1 MRGGLRGLALLA
13 AAVLGAAACGG
24 GDGTVYE
31 ENVPVTA
38 ESETVILATT
48 SILGDIVRNVA
59 GERARVD
66 VLMPS
71 GIDPHEF
78 EPSIEQV
85 NSLYRVSLVVSNGM
99 RLEEGMTEVLDIAM
113 SEGVN
118 LFELGTVAVGA
129 GGMAGEDHEEGE
141 HEGEHEEHEGE
152 AGHEEGEHDHEGEA
166 DHEEGHDEGEH
177 EGEGEHDE
185 GEHDHEGEADHE
197 EGEHEDHEG
206 EEGHAHA
213 HDHGGVDPH
222 FWLDPILVA
231 EGALALG
238 EKLATFDGSEEWR
251 AQAQTYADQMIALD
265 AEIREI
271 LAVVPPSQ
279 RKLIT
284 NHDAFGY
291 FAQRYGFQVLATVIP
306 STSSLAEPSSAHLAA
321 LVELI
326 VEQGVPAIFVE
337 NDAAEGVAEAVAA
350 EVGAEEVRVVELYAP
365 WLGEPGSGADTL
377 AGMLRVNAERIAE
390 ALA

>member
-31 ENVPVTA
+31 ENVLVTA
-38 ESETVILATT
+38 ESQNVILATT
-48 SILGDIVRNVA
+48 SILGDIARNVA

-66 VLMPS
+66 VLMPA

-85 NSLYRVSLVVSNGM
+85 NSLYRVNLVVSNGM

-118 LFELGTVAVGA
+118 LFELGTAAVGA
-129 GGMAGEDHEEGE
+129 GGLAGEDHDEGE
-141 HEGEHEEHEGE
+141 HEGE
-152 AGHEEGEHDHEGEA
+152 A
-166 DHEEGHDEGEH
+166 DHDEGHDEGEH
-177 EGEGEHDE
+177 EGE
-185 GEHDHEGEADHE
+185 
-197 EGEHEDHEG
+197 
-206 EEGHAHA
+206 EGHE

-238 EKLATFDGSEEWR
+238 EKLTPFDGSEEWR
-251 AQAQTYADQMIALD
+251 AQAQAYADQMTALD

-291 FAQRYGFQVLATVIP
+291 FAQRYGFEVLATVIP
-306 STSSLAEPSSAHLAA
+306 STSSLAEPSSAHLAE

-326 VEQGVPAIFVE
+326 VEQGLPAIFVE

-350 EVGAEEVRVVELYAP
+350 EVGAEVQVVELYAP

-377 AGMLRVNAERIAE
+377 AGMLRVNAQRIAE

>member
-13 AAVLGAAACGG
+13 AVVLGAAACGG
-24 GDGTVYE
+24 GDGPVYD

-66 VLMPS
+66 VLMPA

-85 NSLYRVSLVVSNGM
+85 NSLYKVNLVVANGM
-99 RLEEGMTEVLDIAM
+99 RLEEGMTEVLDIAV

-118 LFELGTVAVGA
+118 LFELGTAAVGA
-129 GGMAGEDHEEGE
+129 GGLAGEDHEED
-141 HEGEHEEHEGE
+141 HDEGE
-152 AGHEEGEHDHEGEA
+152 HEGEA
-166 DHEEGHDEGEH
+166 DHDEGHDEGEH
-177 EGEGEHDE
+177 EGE
-185 GEHDHEGEADHE
+185 ADHE
-197 EGEHEDHEG
+197 HE
-206 EEGHAHA
+206 
-213 HDHGGVDPH
+213 HGGVDPH

-238 EKLATFDGSEEWR
+238 ERLTPFDGSEEWR
-251 AQAQTYADQMIALD
+251 AQAQAYADQMTALD

-291 FAQRYGFQVLATVIP
+291 FAQRYGFEVLATVIP
-306 STSSLAEPSSAHLAA
+306 STSSLAEPSSAHLAE

-350 EVGAEEVRVVELYAP
+350 EVGAEEVLVVELYAP

-377 AGMLRVNAERIAE
+377 AGMLRVNAQRIAE

>member
-24 GDGTVYE
+24 GDGPVYE

-71 GIDPHEF
+71 GVDPHEF

-118 LFELGTVAVGA
+118 LFELGTTAVGA
-129 GGMAGEDHEEGE
+129 GGLAGEDHEEGE
-141 HEGEHEEHEGE
+141 HEEHEGEVGHDEGEHDHEGE

-166 DHEEGHDEGEH
+166 GHE
-177 EGEGEHDE
+177 E
-185 GEHDHEGEADHE
+185 GEHDHEGEAGNE
-197 EGEHEDHEG
+197 EGEHDHEG
-206 EEGHAHA
+206 EAGQAHA

-238 EKLATFDGSEEWR
+238 ERLTPFDGSEEWR
-251 AQAQTYADQMIALD
+251 AQAQAYADQMIALD

-306 STSSLAEPSSAHLAA
+306 STSSLAEPSSAHLAE
-321 LVELI
+321 LVEMI

-350 EVGAEEVRVVELYAP
+350 EVGAEVQVVELYAP

-377 AGMLRVNAERIAE
+377 AGMLRVNAQRIAE

>member
-24 GDGTVYE
+24 GDGPVYE

-71 GIDPHEF
+71 GVDPHEF

-118 LFELGTVAVGA
+118 LFELGTTAVGA
-129 GGMAGEDHEEGE
+129 GGLAGEDHEEGE
-141 HEGEHEEHEGE
+141 HEEHEG
-152 AGHEEGEHDHEGEA
+152 
-166 DHEEGHDEGEH
+166 EEGHDEGEH
-177 EGEGEHDE
+177 EEHEGEEGHDE
-185 GEHDHEGEADHE
+185 GEHDHEGEAGNE
-197 EGEHEDHEG
+197 EGEHDHEG
-206 EEGHAHA
+206 EAGQAHA

-238 EKLATFDGSEEWR
+238 ERLTPFDGSEEWR
-251 AQAQTYADQMIALD
+251 AQAQAYADQMTALD

-306 STSSLAEPSSAHLAA
+306 STSSLAEPSSAHLAE
-321 LVELI
+321 LVEMI

-350 EVGAEEVRVVELYAP
+350 EVGAEVQVVELYAP

-377 AGMLRVNAERIAE
+377 AGMLRVNAQRIAE

>member
-1 MRGGLRGLALLA
+1 MRSRWSRLAWLA
-13 AAVLGAAACGG
+13 AAVLAAAACGG
-24 GDGTVYE
+24 GDGPVYD

-48 SILGDIVRNVA
+48 SILGDIARNVA

-66 VLMPS
+66 VLMPA

-78 EPSIEQV
+78 EPSVEQV
-85 NSLYRVSLVVSNGM
+85 NSLYKVNLVVANGM
-99 RLEEGMTEVLDIAM
+99 RLEEGMTEVLDIAL

-118 LFELGTVAVGA
+118 LFELGTAAVGA
-129 GGMAGEDHEEGE
+129 GLPAGVDHEGEHEEGE
-141 HEGEHEEHEGE
+141 HEGEVGHDDHDEGE
-152 AGHEEGEHDHEGEA
+152 HEEGEHEGEEGHD
-166 DHEEGHDEGEH
+166 DHDEGEHDDHDEGEH
-177 EGEGEHDE
+177 EGEE
-185 GEHDHEGEADHE
+185 G
-197 EGEHEDHEG
+197 
-206 EEGHAHA
+206 

-238 EKLATFDGSEEWR
+238 ERLTPFDGSEEWR
-251 AQAQTYADQMIALD
+251 TQAQAYASQMIALD

-291 FAQRYGFQVLATVIP
+291 FAQHYGFEVLATVIP
-306 STSSLAEPSSAHLAA
+306 STSSRAEPSSAHLAE

-337 NDAAEGVAEAVAA
+337 NEAAEGVAEAVAA
-350 EVGAEEVRVVELYAP
+350 EAGADVQVVGLYAP

-377 AGMLRVNAERIAE
+377 AGMLRVNAQRIAE

>member
-24 GDGTVYE
+24 GDGPVYD

-66 VLMPS
+66 VLMPA

-85 NSLYRVSLVVSNGM
+85 NSLYKVNLVVANGM
-99 RLEEGMTEVLDIAM
+99 RLEEGMTEVLDIAV

-118 LFELGTVAVGA
+118 LFELGTTAVDA
-129 GGMAGEDHEEGE
+129 GGLAGEDHEED
-141 HEGEHEEHEGE
+141 HDEGE
-152 AGHEEGEHDHEGEA
+152 HEGEA
-166 DHEEGHDEGEH
+166 DHDEGHDEGEH
-177 EGEGEHDE
+177 EGEADHDEGHDE
-185 GEHDHEGEADHE
+185 GEHEGEADH
-197 EGEHEDHEG
+197 DHE
-206 EEGHAHA
+206 
-213 HDHGGVDPH
+213 HGGVDPH

-238 EKLATFDGSEEWR
+238 ERLTPFDGSEEWR
-251 AQAQTYADQMIALD
+251 AQAQAYADQMTALD

-291 FAQRYGFQVLATVIP
+291 FAQRYGFEVLATVIP
-306 STSSLAEPSSAHLAA
+306 STSSLAEPSSAHLAE
-321 LVELI
+321 LVEMI

-350 EVGAEEVRVVELYAP
+350 EVGAEVLVVELYAP

-377 AGMLRVNAERIAE
+377 AGMLRVNAQRIAE

>member
-1 MRGGLRGLALLA
+1 MRSRWSRLAWLA
-13 AAVLGAAACGG
+13 AAVLAAAACGG
-24 GDGTVYE
+24 GDGPVYD

-48 SILGDIVRNVA
+48 SILGDIARNVA

-66 VLMPS
+66 VLMPA

-78 EPSIEQV
+78 EPSVEQV
-85 NSLYRVSLVVSNGM
+85 NSLYKVNLVVANGM
-99 RLEEGMTEVLDIAM
+99 RLEEGMTEVLDIAL

-118 LFELGTVAVGA
+118 LFEVGTAAVAA
-129 GGMAGEDHEEGE
+129 GLPAGVYHDEGE
-141 HEGEHEEHEGE
+141 HEGAVDHEDDHDEGEHEGE
-152 AGHEEGEHDHEGEA
+152 AGHED
-166 DHEEGHDEGEH
+166 DHDEG
-177 EGEGEHDE
+177 G
-185 GEHDHEGEADHE
+185 
-197 EGEHEDHEG
+197 HEG
-206 EEGHAHA
+206 EEGHE

-222 FWLDPILVA
+222 YWLDPILVA

-238 EKLATFDGSEEWR
+238 EKLTPFDGSEEWR
-251 AQAQTYADQMIALD
+251 TQAQAYASQMIALD

-291 FAQRYGFQVLATVIP
+291 FAQRYGFEVLATVIP
-306 STSSLAEPSSAHLAA
+306 STSSLAEPSSAHLAE

-326 VEQGVPAIFVE
+326 MEQGVPAIFVE
-337 NDAAEGVAEAVAA
+337 NEAAEGVAEAVAA
-350 EVGAEEVRVVELYAP
+350 ETGAEVRVVELYAG

-377 AGMLRVNAERIAE
+377 AGMLRVNAQRIAE

>member
-141 HEGEHEEHEGE
+141 HEGEGE
-152 AGHEEGEHDHEGEA
+152 HEEGEHDHEGEA

-177 EGEGEHDE
+177 EGEGEHE
-185 GEHDHEGEADHE
+185 EGEADHE

>member
-1 MRGGLRGLALLA
+1 MRSRWSRLAWLA
-13 AAVLGAAACGG
+13 AAVLAAAACGG
-24 GDGTVYE
+24 GDGPVYD

-48 SILGDIVRNVA
+48 SILGDIARNVA

-66 VLMPS
+66 VLMPA

-78 EPSIEQV
+78 EPSVEQV
-85 NSLYRVSLVVSNGM
+85 NSLYKVNLVVANGM
-99 RLEEGMTEVLDIAM
+99 RLEEGMTEVLDIAL

-118 LFELGTVAVGA
+118 LFELGTAAVGA
-129 GGMAGEDHEEGE
+129 GLPAGVDHEGEHEGEEGHDDHDEGEHEEGE
-141 HEGEHEEHEGE
+141 HEGEEG
-152 AGHEEGEHDHEGEA
+152 
-166 DHEEGHDEGEH
+166 
-177 EGEGEHDE
+177 
-185 GEHDHEGEADHE
+185 
-197 EGEHEDHEG
+197 
-206 EEGHAHA
+206 

-238 EKLATFDGSEEWR
+238 ERLTPFDDSEEWR
-251 AQAQTYADQMIALD
+251 TQAQAYASQMIALD

-291 FAQRYGFQVLATVIP
+291 FAQRYGFEVLATVIP
-306 STSSLAEPSSAHLAA
+306 STSSRAEPSSAHLAE

-337 NDAAEGVAEAVAA
+337 NEAAEGVAEAVAA
-350 EVGAEEVRVVELYAP
+350 EAGADVQVVGLYAP

-377 AGMLRVNAERIAE
+377 AGMLRVNAQRIAE

>member
-1 MRGGLRGLALLA
+1 MRSRWSRLAWLA
-13 AAVLGAAACGG
+13 AAVLAAAACGG
-24 GDGTVYE
+24 GDGPVYD

-48 SILGDIVRNVA
+48 SILGDIARNVA
-59 GERARVD
+59 GELARVD
-66 VLMPS
+66 VLMPA

-78 EPSIEQV
+78 EPSVEQV
-85 NSLYRVSLVVSNGM
+85 NSLYKVNLVVANGM
-99 RLEEGMTEVLDIAM
+99 RLEEGMTEVLDIAL

-118 LFELGTVAVGA
+118 LFELGTAAVGA
-129 GGMAGEDHEEGE
+129 GGLAGADHEEDHEEGE
-141 HEGEHEEHEGE
+141 HEGEAGHDDEHEGEGEHEGEAGHDE
-152 AGHEEGEHDHEGEA
+152 AGHEEGEHEGEA
-166 DHEEGHDEGEH
+166 GHDHG
-177 EGEGEHDE
+177 
-185 GEHDHEGEADHE
+185 
-197 EGEHEDHEG
+197 
-206 EEGHAHA
+206 

-238 EKLATFDGSEEWR
+238 ERLTPFDGSEEWR
-251 AQAQTYADQMIALD
+251 AQAQAYADQMTALD

-271 LAVVPPSQ
+271 LSVVPPSQ

-291 FAQRYGFQVLATVIP
+291 FAQRYGFEVLATVIP
-306 STSSLAEPSSAHLAA
+306 STSSRAEPSSAHLAE

-337 NDAAEGVAEAVAA
+337 NEAAEGVAEAVAA
-350 EVGAEEVRVVELYAP
+350 EAGAEVLVVELYAG

-377 AGMLRVNAERIAE
+377 EGMLRLNAQRIAE

>member
-1 MRGGLRGLALLA
+1 MRSRWSRLAWLA
-13 AAVLGAAACGG
+13 AAVLAAAACGG
-24 GDGTVYE
+24 GDGPVYD
-31 ENVPVTA
+31 ENVPVTT

-48 SILGDIVRNVA
+48 SILGDIARNVA

-66 VLMPS
+66 VLMPA

-78 EPSIEQV
+78 EPSVEQV
-85 NSLYRVSLVVSNGM
+85 NSLYKVNLVVANGM
-99 RLEEGMTEVLDIAM
+99 RLEEGMTEVLDIAL

-118 LFELGTVAVGA
+118 LFELGTAAVGA
-129 GGMAGEDHEEGE
+129 GLPAGVD
-141 HEGEHEEHEGE
+141 
-152 AGHEEGEHDHEGEA
+152 
-166 DHEEGHDEGEH
+166 HDEGEH
-177 EGEGEHDE
+177 EGEVDHEDDHDE
-185 GEHDHEGEADHE
+185 GEHEGEVDHEDDHD
-197 EGEHEDHEG
+197 EGEHEG
-206 EEGHAHA
+206 EEGHE

-238 EKLATFDGSEEWR
+238 EKLTPFDGSEEWR
-251 AQAQTYADQMIALD
+251 TQAQAYASQMIALD

-291 FAQRYGFQVLATVIP
+291 FAQRYGFEVLATVIP
-306 STSSLAEPSSAHLAA
+306 STSSRAEPSSAHLAE
-321 LVELI
+321 LVDLI
-326 VEQGVPAIFVE
+326 AEQGVPAIFVE
-337 NDAAEGVAEAVAA
+337 NEAAEGVAEAVAA
-350 EVGAEEVRVVELYAP
+350 EAGAEMRVVELYAG

-377 AGMLRVNAERIAE
+377 AGMLRLNAQRIAE

>member
-1 MRGGLRGLALLA
+1 MALLA

-141 HEGEHEEHEGE
+141 HEGEGE
-152 AGHEEGEHDHEGEA
+152 HEEGEHDHEGEA
-166 DHEEGHDEGEH
+166 GHDEGHDKGEH
-177 EGEGEHDE
+177 EGEA
-185 GEHDHEGEADHE
+185 GEAGHE

-251 AQAQTYADQMIALD
+251 AQAQAYADQMIALD

>member
-24 GDGTVYE
+24 GDGPVYE

-85 NSLYRVSLVVSNGM
+85 NSLYRVNLVVSNGM

-118 LFELGTVAVGA
+118 LFELGTTAVGA
-129 GGMAGEDHEEGE
+129 GGLTGEDLE
-141 HEGEHEEHEGE
+141 EGEHEEHEGE
-152 AGHEEGEHDHEGEA
+152 AGH
-166 DHEEGHDEGEH
+166 
-177 EGEGEHDE
+177 DE
-185 GEHDHEGEADHE
+185 GEHDHEGEA
-197 EGEHEDHEG
+197 GQ
-206 EEGHAHA
+206 AHA

-238 EKLATFDGSEEWR
+238 ERLTPFDGSEEWR
-251 AQAQTYADQMIALD
+251 AQAQAYADQMTALD

-306 STSSLAEPSSAHLAA
+306 STSSLAEPSSAHLAE
-321 LVELI
+321 LVEMI

-350 EVGAEEVRVVELYAP
+350 EVGAEVQVVELYAP

-377 AGMLRVNAERIAE
+377 AGMLRVNAQRIAE